1 MDAETFVKISGLLN
15 ITAEDVARE
24 SGYSLG
30 TIKAARIG
38 ARSISPALE
47 QFMLDKLRAASGDK
61 AIQLVLKVCEVKSLL
76 DIVKD
81 LFTPSNI
88 AEKVDAV
95 LQHKYSKVV
104 LAEAD
109 GHTLSLET
117 LDGWKMYLSLDGYKL
132 PQSETSMEYAL
143 YPDELTPEDLDS
155 FCSNTMPRK
164 QQIDMVFAPYISS
177 LLLSVINNVA
187 TSNYGVRPGF
197 YEALLGKLS

>member
-15 ITAEDVARE
+15 LTAEDVARE

-81 LFTPSNI
+81 LFTPSDLAKKI
-88 AEKVDAV
+88 YAV
-95 LQHKYSKVV
+95 FQQQNSKVV

-117 LDGWKMYLSLDGYKL
+117 LDGWTMYFCLDGYRL
-132 PQSETSMEYAL
+132 PQNDIYLQYAIH
-143 YPDELTPEDLDS
+143 PDELTTEDWDS
-155 FCSNTMPRK
+155 WCNNTMPREL
-164 QQIDMVFAPYISS
+164 QIDMIVAPYISA
-177 LLLSVINNVA
+177 LLMFVIKDVA
-187 TSNYGVRPGF
+187 ASNYTARPEF
-197 YEALLGKLS
+197 YEALRSILS